1 MSTFIILSVVWMH
14 TLNAQEI
21 VAHALVIVTDPN
33 PSTEGSSE
41 LSRPSPK

>member
-1 MSTFIILSVVWMH
+1 MSAFIILSVVWMH

-21 VAHALVIVTDPN
+21 VAHALVTDPN
-33 PSTEGSSE
+33 PSTEGSTE